1 MASTHRGGARSAS
14 GAEEG
19 AQGLGGGFG
28 HDPALD
34 GGTPVAGRLIEEAT
48 AVDDG
53 AALGIVG
60 SPDDPPD
67 AGVADG
73 TGAHGAGFQRYIKC
87 QVGQAIILQRC
98 RSITQGHDLGMSRR
112 IMGCYGAVLPTTNHF
127 AGRFID
133 NYCADRHFAR
143 LRRSLRQIER
153 HAHEPLIMDRHP
165 KDNDKN
171 PRFRQD
177 DGPRG
182 PRKFAGARPDK
193 GGFADRKGP
202 PRGDRKDDRGDKP
215 FVKGA
220 GKGGSKGASVGKE
233 SATPARS
240 ERIAKA
246 MARAGIASRREVER
260 LIGLGKVAVN
270 GRILDTPATLVT
282 RDDVITVNGKPMGSA
297 QATRVWRYHKP
308 AGLLTSHNDPAGR
321 PTVFDALP
329 SGLPRVISVGRLDM
343 NTEGLLLL
351 TNDGELSR
359 ALEMPD
365 TALVRHY
372 RARARGRI
380 TQAELDK
387 LKTGCTVD
395 GIHYGPMEAT
405 IDKAKEKED
414 GERSSANL
422 WISVSITEGKNRE
435 VRKVLESIG
444 LTVNRLIRLAYGP
457 FQLGTLPVG
466 AVEEVGP
473 RVIRE
478 MLAEHIRPENLP
490 TGNTVSTP
498 APIPGR
504 RTSSPIVAGRSG
516 SAMSDPSR
524 KPSRVRAAT
533 EATENAVDRRDR
545 PAKKEGWAK
554 SAPKFE
560 HTKTFKPRARPEAA
574 QGGEWSDRPR
584 KPFNR
589 SEPQLIDDRRAPRDG
604 AKGGFGDR
612 PKRDFAPREG
622 VRSGDRPQRDFKPR
636 EGGAFGDRPKRD
648 FQPRDGAPRSGGDRP
663 QRDFK
668 PREGGAS
675 DRPQRDFKPRDGAP
689 RSGGKPGGFGAK
701 PGGFGSKPGGSGGG
715 KPSGGRGG
723 PRGRS

>member
-1 MASTHRGGARSAS
+1 
-14 GAEEG
+14 
-19 AQGLGGGFG
+19 
-28 HDPALD
+28 
-34 GGTPVAGRLIEEAT
+34 
-48 AVDDG
+48 
-53 AALGIVG
+53 
-60 SPDDPPD
+60 
-67 AGVADG
+67 
-73 TGAHGAGFQRYIKC
+73 
-87 QVGQAIILQRC
+87 
-98 RSITQGHDLGMSRR
+98 
-112 IMGCYGAVLPTTNHF
+112 
-127 AGRFID
+127 
-133 NYCADRHFAR
+133 
-143 LRRSLRQIER
+143 
-153 HAHEPLIMDRHP
+153 MDRHP

-182 PRKFAGARPDK
+182 PHKFAGARPDK

-220 GKGGSKGASVGKE
+220 GKGGPKGASVGKE

-604 AKGGFGDR
+604 AKGGFG
-612 PKRDFAPREG
+612 E
-622 VRSGDRPQRDFKPR
+622 
-636 EGGAFGDRPKRD
+636 RPKRD
-648 FQPRDGAPRSGGDRP
+648 FQPRDGVRSGDRP

-701 PGGFGSKPGGSGGG
+701 PGGFGSKPGGSRPTGDRKPFGG

>member
-1 MASTHRGGARSAS
+1 
-14 GAEEG
+14 
-19 AQGLGGGFG
+19 
-28 HDPALD
+28 
-34 GGTPVAGRLIEEAT
+34 
-48 AVDDG
+48 
-53 AALGIVG
+53 
-60 SPDDPPD
+60 
-67 AGVADG
+67 
-73 TGAHGAGFQRYIKC
+73 
-87 QVGQAIILQRC
+87 
-98 RSITQGHDLGMSRR
+98 
-112 IMGCYGAVLPTTNHF
+112 MGCYGAVLPTTNHF
-127 AGRFID
+127 AGRFVD
-133 NYCADRHFAR
+133 NYRAHRHFAR
-143 LRRSLRQIER
+143 LRRSLRQVER

-182 PRKFAGARPDK
+182 PRKFADARPDK

-215 FVKGA
+215 FAKGA
-220 GKGGSKGASVGKE
+220 GKGGPKTAKE
-233 SATPARS
+233 PAAPLRS

-282 RDDVITVNGKPMGSA
+282 RDDVITVNGKPMGAA

-308 AGLLTSHNDPAGR
+308 AGLITSHNDPAGR

-329 SGLPRVISVGRLDM
+329 SGLPRVISVGRLDL

-387 LKTGCTVD
+387 LKTGCTIEGV
-395 GIHYGPMEAT
+395 HYGPMEAT

-435 VRKVLESIG
+435 VRKVLESVG

-466 AVEEVGP
+466 AVEEIGP

-478 MLAEHIRPENLP
+478 MLADHIRPENLP
-490 TGNTVSTP
+490 TGNSVSTP
-498 APIPGR
+498 APVPGR
-504 RTSSPIVAGRSG
+504 RTSSPIVTGRSG

-533 EATENAVDRRDR
+533 EAQADAVDRRER

-554 SAPKFE
+554 ATPKFE
-560 HTKTFKPRARPEAA
+560 HSKTFKPRARPEAA
-574 QGGEWSDRPR
+574 RGGEWSDRPR
-584 KPFNR
+584 RPFNR

-604 AKGGFGDR
+604 VKGGFKPREGGFSDR
-612 PKRDFAPREG
+612 PKRDFKSRDAAPR
-622 VRSGDRPQRDFKPR
+622 SDGDRPQRDFKPR
-636 EGGAFGDRPKRD
+636 DGGFGDRPKRD

-668 PREGGAS
+668 PREGGSS
-675 DRPQRDFKPRDGAP
+675 DRPQRDFKPR
-689 RSGGKPGGFGAK
+689 SGGKPGGFGGK
-701 PGGFGSKPGGSGGG
+701 PGGGSRPGGGKPFGG

-723 PRGRS
+723 PRDRG

>member
-1 MASTHRGGARSAS
+1 
-14 GAEEG
+14 
-19 AQGLGGGFG
+19 
-28 HDPALD
+28 
-34 GGTPVAGRLIEEAT
+34 
-48 AVDDG
+48 
-53 AALGIVG
+53 
-60 SPDDPPD
+60 
-67 AGVADG
+67 
-73 TGAHGAGFQRYIKC
+73 
-87 QVGQAIILQRC
+87 
-98 RSITQGHDLGMSRR
+98 
-112 IMGCYGAVLPTTNHF
+112 
-127 AGRFID
+127 
-133 NYCADRHFAR
+133 
-143 LRRSLRQIER
+143 
-153 HAHEPLIMDRHP
+153 MDRHP
-165 KDNDKN
+165 KDNDKK
-171 PRFRQD
+171 PRSRQD

-182 PRKFAGARPDK
+182 PRKFADARPDK
-193 GGFADRKGP
+193 GGFGDRKGP

-215 FVKGA
+215 FAKGA
-220 GKGGSKGASVGKE
+220 GKGGPKTAKE
-233 SATPARS
+233 PAAPLRS

-308 AGLLTSHNDPAGR
+308 AGLITSHNDPAGR

-329 SGLPRVISVGRLDM
+329 SGLPRVISVGRLDL

-380 TQAELDK
+380 TQEQLDK
-387 LKTGCTVD
+387 LKTGCTID
-395 GIHYGPMEAT
+395 GVHYGPMEAT
-405 IDKAKEKED
+405 IDKAKEK
-414 GERSSANL
+414 GEGEKSSANL

-435 VRKVLESIG
+435 VRKVLESVG

-478 MLAEHIRPENLP
+478 MLADHIRPENLP

-504 RTSSPIVAGRSG
+504 RTSSPIVTGKSG

-533 EATENAVDRRDR
+533 EAQANAVDRRER

-554 SAPKFE
+554 ATPKFE

-584 KPFNR
+584 RPFSREPR
-589 SEPQLIDDRRAPRDG
+589 SDQFIDDRRAPRDG
-604 AKGGFGDR
+604 AKGGFKPREGGFGDR
-612 PKRDFAPREG
+612 PKRDFKPRDG
-622 VRSGDRPQRDFKPR
+622 ATRADGDRPQRDFKSR
-636 EGGAFGDRPKRD
+636 EGGFGDRPKRD

-668 PREGGAS
+668 PREGGFS
-675 DRPQRDFKPRDGAP
+675 DRPQRDFKPR
-689 RSGGKPGGFGAK
+689 SGGKPGGFGGK
-701 PGGFGSKPGGSGGG
+701 PGGGSRPGGGKPFGG

-723 PRGRS
+723 PRDRG

>member
-1 MASTHRGGARSAS
+1 
-14 GAEEG
+14 
-19 AQGLGGGFG
+19 
-28 HDPALD
+28 
-34 GGTPVAGRLIEEAT
+34 
-48 AVDDG
+48 
-53 AALGIVG
+53 
-60 SPDDPPD
+60 
-67 AGVADG
+67 
-73 TGAHGAGFQRYIKC
+73 
-87 QVGQAIILQRC
+87 
-98 RSITQGHDLGMSRR
+98 
-112 IMGCYGAVLPTTNHF
+112 
-127 AGRFID
+127 
-133 NYCADRHFAR
+133 
-143 LRRSLRQIER
+143 
-153 HAHEPLIMDRHP
+153 MDRHP

-182 PRKFAGARPDK
+182 PRKFADARPDK
-193 GGFADRKGP
+193 GGFGDRKGP
-202 PRGDRKDDRGDKP
+202 SRGDRKDDRGDKP
-215 FVKGA
+215 FAKGA
-220 GKGGSKGASVGKE
+220 GKGGPKGAKE
-233 SATPARS
+233 PAAPLRS

-282 RDDVITVNGKPMGSA
+282 RDDVITVNGKPMGAA

-308 AGLLTSHNDPAGR
+308 AGLITSHNDPAGR

-329 SGLPRVISVGRLDM
+329 SGLPRVISVGRLDL

-387 LKTGCTVD
+387 LKTGCTIEGV
-395 GIHYGPMEAT
+395 HYGPMEAT

-435 VRKVLESIG
+435 VRKVLESVG

-473 RVIRE
+473 RVIRD
-478 MLAEHIRPENLP
+478 MLADHIRPENLP
-490 TGNTVSTP
+490 TGNSVSTP

-504 RTSSPIVAGRSG
+504 RTSSPIVTGKSG

-533 EATENAVDRRDR
+533 EAQADAVDRRER

-554 SAPKFE
+554 ATPKFE
-560 HTKTFKPRARPEAA
+560 HTKTFKPRARPQAA
-574 QGGEWSDRPR
+574 EGGEWSDRPR

-589 SEPQLIDDRRAPRDG
+589 SEPQFIDDRRAPRDG
-604 AKGGFGDR
+604 AKGGFSDR
-612 PKRDFAPREG
+612 PKRDFKPRDGAPR
-622 VRSGDRPQRDFKPR
+622 SDGDRPQRDFKPR
-636 EGGAFGDRPKRD
+636 EGGFSDRPK
-648 FQPRDGAPRSGGDRP
+648 
-663 QRDFK
+663 RDFK
-668 PREGGAS
+668 PREGGSS

-689 RSGGKPGGFGAK
+689 RSGGKPGGFGGK
-701 PGGFGSKPGGSGGG
+701 PGGGSRPGGGKPFGG

-723 PRGRS
+723 PRDRG

>member
-1 MASTHRGGARSAS
+1 
-14 GAEEG
+14 
-19 AQGLGGGFG
+19 
-28 HDPALD
+28 
-34 GGTPVAGRLIEEAT
+34 
-48 AVDDG
+48 
-53 AALGIVG
+53 
-60 SPDDPPD
+60 
-67 AGVADG
+67 
-73 TGAHGAGFQRYIKC
+73 
-87 QVGQAIILQRC
+87 
-98 RSITQGHDLGMSRR
+98 
-112 IMGCYGAVLPTTNHF
+112 
-127 AGRFID
+127 
-133 NYCADRHFAR
+133 
-143 LRRSLRQIER
+143 
-153 HAHEPLIMDRHP
+153 MDRHP
-165 KDNDKN
+165 KDNDKK
-171 PRFRQD
+171 PRSRQD

-182 PRKFAGARPDK
+182 PRKFADARPDK
-193 GGFADRKGP
+193 GGFGDRKGP

-220 GKGGSKGASVGKE
+220 GKGGPKTAKE
-233 SATPARS
+233 PAAPLRS

-308 AGLLTSHNDPAGR
+308 AGLITSHNDPAGR

-329 SGLPRVISVGRLDM
+329 SGLPRVISVGRLDL

-380 TQAELDK
+380 TQEQLDK
-387 LKTGCTVD
+387 LKTGCTID
-395 GIHYGPMEAT
+395 GVHYGPMEAT
-405 IDKAKEKED
+405 IDKAKEK
-414 GERSSANL
+414 GEGEKSSANL

-435 VRKVLESIG
+435 VRKVLESVG

-478 MLAEHIRPENLP
+478 MLADHIRPENLP

-504 RTSSPIVAGRSG
+504 RTSSPIVTGKSG

-533 EATENAVDRRDR
+533 EAQADAVDRRER

-554 SAPKFE
+554 APPKFE
-560 HTKTFKPRARPEAA
+560 HTKTVKPRARPQASE
-574 QGGEWSDRPR
+574 GGEWSDRPR

-589 SEPQLIDDRRAPRDG
+589 EPRSDQFIDDRRAPRDG
-604 AKGGFGDR
+604 AKGGF
-612 PKRDFAPREG
+612 
-622 VRSGDRPQRDFKPR
+622 KPR
-636 EGGAFGDRPKRD
+636 EGGFGDRPKRD

-668 PREGGAS
+668 PREGGFG
-675 DRPQRDFKPRDGAP
+675 DRPQRDFKP
-689 RSGGKPGGFGAK
+689 RSGGKPGGFGGK
-701 PGGFGSKPGGSGGG
+701 PGGGSRPGGGKPFGG

-723 PRGRS
+723 PRDRG